1 MLTFFSTMT
10 KHRSFTIAYHQIV
23 EPLEGI
29 SGNHSVLP
37 PAKAGSLEALYLK
50 LNDFDAFQPMGW
62 G

>member
-1 MLTFFSTMT
+1 MT

-23 EPLEGI
+23 ELLEGI

-37 PAKAGSLEALYLK
+37 SAKAGSLEALYLK